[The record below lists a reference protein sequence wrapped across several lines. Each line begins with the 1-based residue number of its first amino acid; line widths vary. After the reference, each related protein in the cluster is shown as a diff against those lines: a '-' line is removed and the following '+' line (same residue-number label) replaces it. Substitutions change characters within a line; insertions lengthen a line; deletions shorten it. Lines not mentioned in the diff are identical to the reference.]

1 MMNLLCWYEQGEW
14 SICVILRRKHRP
26 GCFFSEGA
34 DHLLVSPAS
43 VDLGGV
49 IIVPQRDDFERIT
62 LDRIREI
69 YEEVCW
75 TDDAVEELVKRI
87 K

>member
-1 MMNLLCWYEQGEW
+1 M
-14 SICVILRRKHRP
+14 
-26 GCFFSEGA
+26 
-34 DHLLVSPAS
+34 VSPAS

-49 IIVPQRDDFERIT
+49 IIVPQKEDFERIT

-75 TDDAVEELVKRI
+75 ADNAVEELVKRI

>member
-1 MMNLLCWYEQGEW
+1 MNILCWYEQGEW

-26 GCFFSEGA
+26 GCFFLEGA

-49 IIVPQRDDFERIT
+49 IIVPQREDFERIT
-62 LDRIREI
+62 LVRIREI

-75 TDDAVEELVKRI
+75 TEDAVGELVKRI